1 MKNSSRGILI
11 LTMTNVLSKILSL
24 VYIPILIL
32 NIGNEGWGN
41 YNSAYLVYTFIYM
54 VTIAGSS
61 SAIPKLIAEYSASG
75 HERDAMASFKVGR
88 AFLLGMGVIMT
99 LILIVISGFV
109 VDYTGLENS
118 RIAILALAPAILITA
133 ISSAYRGYFQGRH
146 NLVPLGIS
154 QFIEQVLNVICSLF
168 FSWWLMKYS
177 LSLGVAGGAIGTAIG
192 ALASVVYLKIKYKK
206 DLKERGRIK
215 SQPRKH
221 NNKYIFNYIWKYS
234 VPLLVSALILYGGN
248 NLIDQGIITN
258 KLAELG
264 YSQVQY
270 SSMFGDFGKYF
281 QLINLPMII
290 ISSLALSV
298 FPIIA
303 RENAS
308 KDKKK
313 LNEGIAKIFK
323 IGFMIGLPSAITLSV
338 LSKPIFHFIYFKV
351 GHMGGAELM
360 VFGGYV
366 FIFSSIYQLSVTL
379 LNSLGRVR
387 VGAMTAFITIA
398 VRLLADFIFIGIA
411 TINIYGAVIGL
422 LLSNY
427 VGMMINIKIIENHTR
442 TKESYLN
449 SIVKPAIASIVMG
462 IVLFIV
468 YFIMNRVVG
477 EVFGLA
483 SSGGVGGYITNAIA
497 LVIAGYVG
505 SIVYLKVMIKT
516 KGMENEDLSIFPRKL
531 KKLFF
536 I

>member
-24 VYIPILIL
+24 VYIPLLIV
-32 NIGNEGWGN
+32 NIGSDGYGN
-41 YNSAYLVYTFIYM
+41 YYSAYLVYTFIYM

-61 SAIPKLIAEYSASG
+61 SAIPKLIAEYSGSG
-75 HERDAMASFKVGR
+75 HERDAMASFKIGR
-88 AFLLGMGVIMT
+88 VFLLGMGIFMT
-99 LILIVISGFV
+99 LILIIISGV
-109 VDYTGLENS
+109 VVNYTGLENS

-133 ISSAYRGYFQGRH
+133 VSSAYRGYFQGRH
-146 NLVPLGIS
+146 NLAPLGIS
-154 QFIEQVLNVICSLF
+154 QFIEQVLNVVCSLF

-177 LSLGVAGGAIGTAIG
+177 LALGVAGGAIGTAIG
-192 ALASVVYLKIKYKK
+192 ALASVIYLKIKYKE
-206 DLKERGRIK
+206 DLRKRGRVK

-221 NNKYIFNYIWKYS
+221 NDRHIFNYIWKYS

-248 NLIDQGIITN
+248 NLFDQMIITGR
-258 KLAELG
+258 LSELG
-264 YSQVQY
+264 YSQAQFSV
-270 SSMFGDFGKYF
+270 MFGDFGKYT

-308 KDKKK
+308 KDKTK
-313 LNEGIAKIFK
+313 LNEGIAKVFK
-323 IGFMIGLPSAITLSV
+323 IGFMIGLPAAVTLSV
-338 LSKPIFHFIYFKV
+338 LSKAIFHFIYFKV
-351 GHMGGAELM
+351 GLTGGAELM

-366 FIFSSIYQLSVTL
+366 FIFSSIYQLSVTM

-387 VGAMTAFITIA
+387 AGAVTSFINVA
-398 VRLLADFIFIGIA
+398 VRLVVDFIFIGIA
-411 TINIYGAVIGL
+411 SINIYGAIIGL

-427 VGMMINIKIIENHTR
+427 VGMMINIKIVENHTR

-449 SIVKPAIASIVMG
+449 SIIKPAIAAIFMG
-462 IVLFIV
+462 IALAVV
-468 YFIMNRVVG
+468 YFIMSEIIG
-477 EVFGLA
+477 MVFGATSIPGL
-483 SSGGVGGYITNAIA
+483 GGYITNAIA
-497 LVIAGYVG
+497 LVVAGYVG

-516 KGMENEDLSIFPRKL
+516 KGMENEDLAIFPRKL